1 MHNAGIDA
9 LVELTPIGLGR
20 DPRGIVKIAEL
31 SGLQI
36 VLTTGI
42 HQQAHYS
49 PEHWIYRIGTDKLAG
64 LFIRDINEGCD
75 GADYGGP
82 SEQPTTIRAGVI
94 KVGAGY
100 WRITPLERRVFG
112 AAGKTHR
119 QTGAPIVCYLEMG
132 SAAWEVLD
140 ILKAGGVMPQCV
152 MLSHID
158 RNPDPGL
165 HVELAAAGAYIGYD
179 GMARSKYWPDST
191 ILDCLLQVA
200 SRGGAERIVLG
211 GDVARR
217 SSFCAYGGMPWM
229 AYLPERF
236 VPRLRESGGDELVQQ
251 ILVTNPA
258 RYLAFSPNAI

>member
-1 MHNAGIDA
+1 MD
-9 LVELTPIGLGR
+9 
-20 DPRGIVKIAEL
+20 
-31 SGLQI
+31 
-36 VLTTGI
+36 
-42 HQQAHYS
+42 
-49 PEHWIYRIGTDKLAG
+49 
-64 LFIRDINEGCD
+64 
-75 GADYGGP
+75 
-82 SEQPTTIRAGVI
+82 
-94 KVGAGY
+94 
-100 WRITPLERRVFG
+100 
-112 AAGKTHR
+112 
-119 QTGAPIVCYLEMG
+119 

-140 ILKAGGVMPQCV
+140 ILKAGGVLPQCV

-158 RNPDPGL
+158 RNPGPGL

-191 ILDCLLQVA
+191 ILDCRLQVA

-211 GDVARR
+211 GDVAWR
-217 SSFCAYGGMPWM
+217 SSFRAYGGMPGM